1 MVIRLNGAW
10 VYPVRYLK
18 LGKIVGYM
26 RILFVLFSVLMLGAC
41 TTAGP
46 ITYLSYGKTLAD
58 LISYLATNKTTT
70 EHGLDF
76 LTGQDCKF
84 SYVLEEKDIKE
95 VCRKREIAGYFKEVR
110 AYLGQP
116 TVQ

>member
-1 MVIRLNGAW
+1 MVIRLDGAW
-10 VYPVRYLK
+10 GHPIRQLK
-18 LGKIVGYM
+18 FGNRVKYM
-26 RILFVLFSVLMLGAC
+26 RFLFVLFSVLLLGAC
-41 TTAGP
+41 TTVGP

-95 VCRKREIAGYFKEVR
+95 VCRKREIAGHFKEVR

-116 TVQ
+116 TIQ

>member
-1 MVIRLNGAW
+1 
-10 VYPVRYLK
+10 
-18 LGKIVGYM
+18 M
-26 RILFVLFSVLMLGAC
+26 RFLFVLFLVLMLEAC

-95 VCRKREIAGYFKEVR
+95 VCKQREIVGHFKEVR